1 MAISTN
7 LNYPKDYLPCPLKEN
22 FGLKATSPLKVQ
34 RWLPA
39 GGDKG
44 ELILRFLL
52 KRQFHGSLLM
62 VRHSFS
68 KPGTETSL
76 PMGLTGSTCRSLPL

>member
-7 LNYPKDYLPCPLKEN
+7 LNYPAEYLPCPLKEN
-22 FGLKATSPLKVQ
+22 FGLKADFSAKST

-44 ELILRFLL
+44 ELIRRHL
-52 KRQFHGSLLM
+52 QPVSWILLM
-62 VRHSFS
+62 VRLSFS
-68 KPGTETSL
+68 KPGT
-76 PMGLTGSTCRSLPL
+76 GYHYRWG